1 MDLLTGLSVVAGLW
15 AAVAGAYQLAVW
27 LERWNRG

>member
-1 MDLLTGLSVVAGLW
+1 MDLLTGLSVIAVLW

-27 LERWNRG
+27 LERLPRG